1 MIDTTTA
8 DAYLAPRY
16 GEDWTGLD
24 MPVKV
29 ALLLQ
34 AADYILASYTFN
46 IDAPE
51 EHDAF
56 RAAKFYLA
64 FQLSKTPL
72 NVAHSDAIASKEER
86 LEGVVTEKTSYA
98 VTTSADPYPLVT
110 KFLKPITVQT
120 GGFMV
125 VGLCK

>member
-16 GEDWTGLD
+16 GEEWTGLD
-24 MPVKV
+24 MSVKV

-34 AADYILASYTFN
+34 AADYILATYTFT
-46 IDAPE
+46 IEAPE

-64 FQLSKTPL
+64 FQLSKTGL
-72 NVAHSDAIASKEER
+72 QVAHEDAVSSKTER
-86 LEGVVTEKTSYA
+86 LEGVVTETTAYA

-110 KFLKPITVQT
+110 KFLKPITART

-125 VGLCK
+125 VGLTK